1 MKISSRVYTN
11 NLTNMTHRVHH
22 LHLKIPTVPAA
33 LENKPQS
40 ARERRHDRPET
51 DRLNQSSTV
60 TPSSARQSEN
70 FEAENLRLSKKLKKL
85 EELVLE
91 YQSNEKYYN
100 EAIQVLSDALKEKKE
115 EVSKVNDSLILCKDY
130 IQALENKL
138 GKYKKSIAHYKGCY
152 KRLIESSKKPS
163 DEKEYS
169 SLQIKN
175 HLLHYTSLFL
185 DTLARFPDIQR
196 VFRSRMYC
204 SKEFKRLIDRGE
216 YIEST
221 LELMQFFCELFDKYS
236 DKFRGDK
243 FIATNSDKFDMG
255 YSQQNEVD
263 RHSSSVGLNSSRY
276 HATKVDHETERIL
289 EESEHLLKTLNLHN
303 SRLANINHK
312 MSLRLNTAS
321 PHSVHMLSKDSARP
335 QR

>member
-1 MKISSRVYTN
+1 
-11 NLTNMTHRVHH
+11 MTHRLHH
-22 LHLKIPTVPAA
+22 LHLKIPTVPSS

-40 ARERRHDRPET
+40 ARERRPDRPET
-51 DRLNQSSTV
+51 ERLNQSNTV
-60 TPSSARQSEN
+60 THSSTRQSDN
-70 FEAENLRLSKKLKKL
+70 FEAENLRLSKKLEKL

-91 YQSNEKYYN
+91 YQSNEKYYK

-130 IQALENKL
+130 IQALESKL
-138 GKYKKSIAHYKGCY
+138 GKYKKAVAHYKGCY
-152 KRLIESSKKPS
+152 KRLIESCKRPS
-163 DEKEYS
+163 DEKECS

-185 DTLARFPDIQR
+185 DTLARFPDIQS

-221 LELMQFFCELFDKYS
+221 LELLQFFCEIFDKYS

-243 FIATNSDKFDMG
+243 FITTGSDKFDMG
-255 YSQQNEVD
+255 YSQQNEGDKSNSIKVL
-263 RHSSSVGLNSSRY
+263 HSSRY
-276 HATKVDHETERIL
+276 HAIDHDTERIL

-303 SRLANINHK
+303 NRLANINHK
-312 MSLRLNTAS
+312 MSLRLNTPS
-321 PHSVHMLSKDSARP
+321 PRSTHIINKNSAISPR
-335 QR
+335 

>member
-1 MKISSRVYTN
+1 
-11 NLTNMTHRVHH
+11 MTRRLHH

-33 LENKPQS
+33 FENKPQS
-40 ARERRHDRPET
+40 ARERRPDRPET

-60 TPSSARQSEN
+60 TPSSPRQSEN
-70 FEAENLRLSKKLKKL
+70 FEAENLRLSKKLAKL
-85 EELVLE
+85 EGLVLE
-91 YQSNEKYYN
+91 YQSYEKYYK
-100 EAIQVLSDALKEKKE
+100 EAIKVLSDALKEKKE

-138 GKYKKSIAHYKGCY
+138 GKYKKSIAHYKGSY
-152 KRLIESSKKPS
+152 KRLIESSKRPS
-163 DEKEYS
+163 DEKDHG

-185 DTLARFPDIQR
+185 DTLARFPDIQT

-204 SKEFKRLIDRGE
+204 SKEFKQLIDRGE

-221 LELMQFFCELFDKYS
+221 LELMQFFCEIFDKYS

-243 FIATNSDKFDMG
+243 FTATTSDKFDMG
-255 YSQQNEVD
+255 YSQQNEAD
-263 RHSSSVGLNSSRY
+263 RYNSSVGLNSSRY
-276 HATKVDHETERIL
+276 HATKVNHDTERIL
-289 EESEHLLKTLNLHN
+289 EESEHLLKALNLHN

-312 MSLRLNTAS
+312 MSLKLKTPSPRSVPMLN
-321 PHSVHMLSKDSARP
+321 KDSARSP
-335 QR
+335 R

>member
-1 MKISSRVYTN
+1 
-11 NLTNMTHRVHH
+11 MTHRLHH
-22 LHLKIPTVPAA
+22 LHLKIPTVPAG

-40 ARERRHDRPET
+40 ARERRSDRPET
-51 DRLNQSSTV
+51 ERLNQSNTF
-60 TPSSARQSEN
+60 THSSSRQSQN
-70 FEAENLRLSKKLKKL
+70 FVAENLRLSKKLQKL

-91 YQSNEKYYN
+91 YQSNEKYYK
-100 EAIQVLSDALKEKKE
+100 EAIQVLSDALKERKE

-130 IQALENKL
+130 IQALESKL
-138 GKYKKSIAHYKGCY
+138 AKHRKSIAHYKGCY

-185 DTLARFPDIQR
+185 DTLARFPDIQS

-204 SKEFKRLIDRGE
+204 SKEFKRLIDGGE

-221 LELMQFFCELFDKYS
+221 LELLQFFCEIFDKYS
-236 DKFRGDK
+236 DKFRGDR
-243 FIATNSDKFDMG
+243 FITTSSDKFDIG
-255 YSQQNEVD
+255 YCRQNEGD
-263 RHSSSVGLNSSRY
+263 KFNRSDMLNNRY
-276 HATKVDHETERIL
+276 HTTKVDHETERIL

-312 MSLRLNTAS
+312 MSLRLNTPS
-321 PHSVHMLSKDSARP
+321 PRDLQDK
-335 QR
+335 